1 MRIGNIQHAY
11 PRQSFIQNRQRAA
24 SASLNAVNSVL
35 DYPQIVNLNAFYS
48 ENIIQS
54 TAQNIS
60 FTRKLEEHRSWGG
73 VIDPKTK
80 NVSFKIFTFPNSKSV
95 SVKIFDSKADGSV
108 SNKFKTYPLKNMG
121 EGIFQTEKSLTPNEA
136 KAGDRYSFVIEK
148 ADGETVEVKDPYAMR
163 QGNQRSEDFL
173 NYSILYDHS
182 AYEWKNNEFW
192 AKSTER
198 IVKNPENTGNEGNKG
213 QKGIK
218 EASIYE
224 LHIDTFTKEGTYEAA
239 KEKLK
244 GIKTAGFNTIEIMPN
259 ENTFDFNW
267 GYDGVDKFA
276 PPEHRGGPDK
286 LKELIDFAHGLE
298 LNVIM
303 DYVPNHLGPDGAQ
316 LKKTGPYIKG
326 PNAFGEAFNFE
337 GEDSKYVRDYI
348 VNAGL
353 NWIDNYKVDG
363 LRLDMTKF
371 MESDYTMKKIAA
383 EINYHFPDTVLIA
396 EDSRERINSN
406 GEDYWVDYN
415 ELHDKRVVNPLSENE
430 HCKGKSEEEHSNYV
444 DTIDFAVQN
453 SASAPRGMLSNLGYD
468 AEWDFSYHHNLDRAV
483 YSGSNMAELVN
494 AIYHSQ
500 RAVKYTT
507 SHDETGNMDGTRPV
521 VKYMVPKL
529 NLNSNIILNE
539 ADIQRA
545 KDFSELKRVPLSKA
559 RRIVLCQKA
568 QNVGESLS
576 ILLSEGKLEKYRHQ
590 TYDTFY
596 NDILK
601 DLGVKKGA
609 HITYRRVLSAFKQ
622 SAAQVRMAQALTCAI
637 PGPKMVF
644 QGDETLDLTPFRF
657 FRQFESVQ
665 NEPYLKTEKGYE
677 PGRAAFSASTMGNIQ
692 YAPFAK
698 DLMAKHMRLTRD
710 LNKLNS
716 ENPALTKGWLVL
728 NEDGARDA
736 VIHDGAIGLH
746 TRDEESGNE
755 FFIVSN
761 FKNESY
767 PTALNN
773 AYNINFPEGKWVEI
787 LNTDDVKYGG
797 NGKYSNKGNVIEG
810 FGIFGAEDEKVPIK
824 LKEHSTVYVKRVG

>member
-1 MRIGNIQHAY
+1 MRIGNVQQAY
-11 PRQSFIQNRQRAA
+11 RGQTFVQRRQKAA
-24 SASLNAVNSVL
+24 SVSLGAQNNNSVL
-35 DYPQIVNLNAFYS
+35 HYPEITDLKSLYKGLNRV
-48 ENIIQS
+48 
-54 TAQNIS
+54 QNIS
-60 FTRKLEEHRSWGG
+60 FTRKLEDHRSWGG
-73 VIDPKTK
+73 VIDPVTK
-80 NVSFKIFTFPNSKSV
+80 NVSFKIFTFPDAKSV
-95 SVKIFDSKADGSV
+95 SVKIYDSTSDDGSLDE
-108 SNKFKTYPLKNMG
+108 FQTYPLKNT
-121 EGIFQTEKSLTPNEA
+121 EDGIFQTEKSLTPDKA

-148 ADGETVEVKDPYAMR
+148 ADGTRVEVKDPYAMR
-163 QGNQRSEDFL
+163 QGNRESKDFL

-182 AYEWKNNEFW
+182 DFRWQNNESW

-198 IVKNPENTGNEGNKG
+198 IVKNPTAG

-244 GIKTAGFNTIEIMPN
+244 SIKAAGFNTIEMMPN

-286 LKELIDFAHGLE
+286 LKELIDYAHSLE

-353 NWIDNYKVDG
+353 NWIDNYKADG

-383 EINYHFPDTVLIA
+383 EINYHFPDAFLIA

-406 GEDYWVDYN
+406 GKDYWIDGN
-415 ELHDKRVVNPLSENE
+415 ELHDKRVVSPLTKNE
-430 HCKGKSEEEHSNYV
+430 RCEGKSEEEHSRYI

-453 SASAPRGMLSNLGYD
+453 SASAPREMLSNLGYD
-468 AEWDFSYHHNLDRAV
+468 AEWDFSYHHSLDRAV
-483 YSGSNMAELVN
+483 YSGSNMHELVN

-507 SHDETGNMDGTRPV
+507 SHDETGNMDGTRSV
-521 VKYMVPKL
+521 IKYMVPKL
-529 NLNSNIILNE
+529 NLNANVVLN
-539 ADIQRA
+539 ADDIQRA
-545 KDFSELKRVPLSKA
+545 EDFSELKGVSLREAKN
-559 RRIVLCQKA
+559 IVACQKA
-568 QNVGESLS
+568 QNVAESLG
-576 ILLSEGKLEKYRHQ
+576 ILLMEGKLEKYKYQ
-590 TYDTFY
+590 SYEKLYEDV
-596 NDILK
+596 LSG
-601 DLGVKKGA
+601 LGVKKGA
-609 HITYRRVLSAFKQ
+609 HITYRRILSAFKK
-622 SAAQVRMAQALTCAI
+622 SAAQVRMSQALTCAI

-657 FRQFESVQ
+657 FRQFESLKD
-665 NEPYLKTEKGYE
+665 EPYLKTEKGYE
-677 PGRAAFSASTMGNIQ
+677 PGFAAFSASTLGNIQ
-692 YAPFAK
+692 YSDYAK
-698 DLMAKHMRLTRD
+698 DLMAKHLNLTED
-710 LNKLNS
+710 LNKLKN

-728 NEDGARDA
+728 NQDGTRDA
-736 VIHDGAIGLH
+736 VIHDGALGLH
-746 TRDEESGNE
+746 TKDDESGNE
-755 FFIVSN
+755 FFIISN

-767 PTALNN
+767 PTAANN
-773 AYNINFPEGKWVEI
+773 AYNINFPEGKWTEV
-787 LNTDDVKYGG
+787 LNTDDAKYGG
-797 NGKYSNKGNVIEG
+797 GGKFSNAGEVIEG
-810 FGIFGAEDEKVPIK
+810 FGIFGSEEEKVPIK
-824 LKEHSTVYVKRVG
+824 LKEHSTVYFKRVG